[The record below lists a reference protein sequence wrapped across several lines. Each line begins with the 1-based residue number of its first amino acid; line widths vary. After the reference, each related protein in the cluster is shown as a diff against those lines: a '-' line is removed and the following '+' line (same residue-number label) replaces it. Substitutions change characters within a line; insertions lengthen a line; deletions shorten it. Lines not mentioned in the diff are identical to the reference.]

1 MTIVTA
7 ITTVF
12 DAISEWLVGAL
23 ADLGAVFYVAETG
36 LTFIGTL
43 AVIGLAIG
51 IVFLVMGVIQNFLRM
66 RS

>member
-12 DAISEWLVGAL
+12 DAIATWLVGAL
-23 ADLGAVFYVAETG
+23 GDLGAVFYVAETG